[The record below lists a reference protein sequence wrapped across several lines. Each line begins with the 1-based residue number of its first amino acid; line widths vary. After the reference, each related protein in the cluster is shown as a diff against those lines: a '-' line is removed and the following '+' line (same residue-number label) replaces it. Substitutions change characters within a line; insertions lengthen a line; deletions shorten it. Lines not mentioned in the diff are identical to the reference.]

1 MLATVG
7 VPPMTETAPPLTRI
21 VPAASRLTVMLLSR
35 LSPLT
40 LSTPLLNDAV
50 TAACAVAAVA
60 AAKLA
65 ATAAPVDS
73 RRAAR
78 FGVAFMNLLLGGLG
92 SRPVNAAPH
101 GGIPEYDS
109 RVGTEPLD
117 NAMRIGA
124 AAAALG
130 VSVDTLRR
138 WERDGRVEFE
148 RRGNQRYMPP
158 GRSRGCCASARAPAT
173 RAPATGSAASCSPV
187 KRDGVMAQVELAC
200 GPYRVVSLMSR
211 EAADELG
218 LEPGSRAEAVI
229 KATGVVIETR

>member
-1 MLATVG
+1 
-7 VPPMTETAPPLTRI
+7 
-21 VPAASRLTVMLLSR
+21 MLLLHPR
-35 LSPLT
+35 DP
-40 LSTPLLNDAV
+40 
-50 TAACAVAAVA
+50 TAATGRRGTAYDPAVA
-60 AAKLA
+60 
-65 ATAAPVDS
+65 
-73 RRAAR
+73 
-78 FGVAFMNLLLGGLG
+78 G
-92 SRPVNAAPH
+92 
-101 GGIPEYDS
+101 
-109 RVGTEPLD
+109 EPID

-148 RRGNQRYMPP
+148 RRGNQRYIRADEVARLLRE
-158 GRSRGCCASARAPAT
+158 RSRPGHSSARNRLGGIVLA
-173 RAPATGSAASCSPV
+173 V